1 MRSIASP
8 SSSNV
13 WTLSCDTRRTDDMI
27 HWQEAHR
34 LLMPP
39 TNSDPYIDL
48 QPVKGIVVYV

>member
-1 MRSIASP
+1 VRSIASP